1 VSPAG
6 TLSSSHRG
14 NGRGIGV
21 IVSRAIG
28 MGHGDI
34 ESHRADA
41 PADTSLQ
48 CAAYYEVQTS
58 SMLWSCVKAGGLIRS
73 IRSEQKQESR

>member
-1 VSPAG
+1 MSPAG

-21 IVSRAIG
+21 TVSGAIG

-48 CAAYYEVQTS
+48 CAACYEVQTS
-58 SMLWSCVKAGGLIRS
+58 SMLWSCVKGSGLIRTT
-73 IRSEQKQESR
+73 RSKQKQE

>member
-1 VSPAG
+1 
-6 TLSSSHRG
+6 
-14 NGRGIGV
+14 
-21 IVSRAIG
+21 

>member
-6 TLSSSHRG
+6 ALNSSHRG

-34 ESHRADA
+34 ESHCADA

-48 CAAYYEVQTS
+48 CAACYEVQTP
-58 SMLWSCVKAGGLIRS
+58 SMLWSCVKASGLIRS
-73 IRSEQKQESR
+73 SRSNQKQERG